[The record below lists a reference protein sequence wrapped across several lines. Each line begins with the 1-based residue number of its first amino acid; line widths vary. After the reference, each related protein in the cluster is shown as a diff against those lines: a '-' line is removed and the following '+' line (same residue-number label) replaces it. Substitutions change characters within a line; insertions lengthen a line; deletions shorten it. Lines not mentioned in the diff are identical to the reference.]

1 MSLLKKLQFIGQP
14 LLFSLTLKASLTLT
28 THLKSQSPSTLN
40 TLEARTQ
47 TVCQFLYTGQKSYFY
62 EKDWHMPLEK
72 TVQSE
77 LNEKTLQ
84 AVYTSRNELKLDYK
98 TVSGGCVRTS
108 IPQKIVKMVFQ
119 PQIVSFSMPLAE

>member
-1 MSLLKKLQFIGQP
+1 MSLFKKLQFIGQP
-14 LLFSLTLKASLTLT
+14 LLFSLILKASLTLT
-28 THLKSQSPSTLN
+28 THLKSQILSNLS

-62 EKDWHMPLEK
+62 EKDWHIPLEK

-84 AVYTSRNELKLDYK
+84 AIYTPRNELKLDYK

-119 PQIVSFSMPLAE
+119 PQMVSFSMPLAE